1 MAVKGSY
8 SSGFCA
14 FLVNQTGTPSTL
26 EKCAE
31 LSNLLSEGA
40 LENLHRV
47 PEGYFS
53 VMGEL
58 FRHLYNLE
66 AIMDKALDGEAILE
80 ESVGLHW
87 SKYAR
92 EELEIPDQERIKY
105 PHLCPNGRAVW
116 AWAYPNTY
124 LTAFTKWLYG
134 EYFPKHF
141 PDYQYYRVQYA
152 ALHRMS
158 RAARG
163 RKLIH

>member
-1 MAVKGSY
+1 MK
-8 SSGFCA
+8 
-14 FLVNQTGTPSTL
+14 PR
-26 EKCAE
+26 
-31 LSNLLSEGA
+31 A

-53 VMGEL
+53 VLSEL

-66 AIMDKALDGEAILE
+66 AILDQALDGEAILE